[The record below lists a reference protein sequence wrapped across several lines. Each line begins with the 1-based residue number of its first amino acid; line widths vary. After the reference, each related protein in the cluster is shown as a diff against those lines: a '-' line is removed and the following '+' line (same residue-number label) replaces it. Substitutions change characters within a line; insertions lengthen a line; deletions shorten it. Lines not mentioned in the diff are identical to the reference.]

1 MVQPDDLIAYG
12 MIPEFVGR
20 LPCVTTLGP
29 LDEGSLVRILT
40 EPKNALVRQYR
51 RFFEMEDA
59 EMEFTDG
66 ALQAIAHKAMGLD
79 TGARALRS
87 VVEDLMLDLMYE
99 LPEVDTAGKRYV
111 ITEDAVDSPENLTL
125 LSALVEKKETA

>member
-1 MVQPDDLIAYG
+1 
-12 MIPEFVGR
+12 
-20 LPCVTTLGP
+20 
-29 LDEGSLVRILT
+29 
-40 EPKNALVRQYR
+40 
-51 RFFEMEDA
+51 
-59 EMEFTDG
+59 MEFTDG

-125 LSALVEKKETA
+125 LSALVEKKGTRDNTGGRRSYGQLQAEYPADNERPAALADAGGQQSAD